1 MVNSNNE
8 IIDSIFDSSLDLI
21 SKSKELSNIIS
32 DATDAI
38 ITSLENNGKII
49 IFGNGGSAADAQHLA
64 DNYAEQ
70 WGNLYEYEVVPC
82 GQRPN
87 GMCVPYV

>member
-1 MVNSNNE
+1 MCDKMVNSNNE

-38 ITSLENNGKII
+38 ITSLEIL
-49 IFGNGGSAADAQHLA
+49 GSGFQAPDK
-64 DNYAEQ
+64 
-70 WGNLYEYEVVPC
+70 
-82 GQRPN
+82 
-87 GMCVPYV
+87 